1 MMGTG
6 VPVLYYEQEFRF
18 CQGAGSAILTSMTG
32 PTQRTPKTARSD
44 ALANRQRILD
54 AAREVFARRGLDA
67 EIREI
72 AERAGV
78 GIGTLYRHFESRE
91 GLLST
96 LVHQAEEDLLRR
108 IQPVLEI
115 EEPRAAVRTAIRA
128 GAEFC
133 EQFGALTEVM
143 LRDELDSFHPGGH
156 DKYHAGGWEGYH
168 ASHPDFMDEF
178 KELLANLLQ
187 RGMRDGTFRPDLD
200 VPVAVA
206 ALMSILASGMLLAL
220 ATQRSYP
227 RAADDVA
234 DFFLAAIEAAARD
247 EDT

>member
-1 MMGTG
+1 MT
-6 VPVLYYEQEFRF
+6 EQ
-18 CQGAGSAILTSMTG
+18 
-32 PTQRTPKTARSD
+32 TQRIRKTVRSD

-96 LVHQAEEDLLRR
+96 LVHQAQEDLLRR
-108 IQPVLEI
+108 TQPVVEI
-115 EEPRAAVRTAIRA
+115 EEPRAALRTAIRA

-133 EQFGALTEVM
+133 EQFGALTEMM
-143 LRDELDSFHPGGH
+143 LRDHLDSFHPGGH
-156 DKYHAGGWEGYH
+156 DKYHTGGWDEYH
-168 ASHPDFMDEF
+168 SAHPDFIDEF
-178 KELLANLLQ
+178 KELLANLLR
-187 RGMRDGTFRPDLD
+187 RGMRDGVFRPDVD
-200 VPVAVA
+200 VPVAVG
-206 ALMSILASGMLLAL
+206 ALMSSLASGMLLAL

-234 DFFLAAIEAAARD
+234 DFYLAAIEAPKGNEGA
-247 EDT
+247 

>member
-1 MMGTG
+1 MIGTG

-18 CQGAGSAILTSMTG
+18 CQGARSATLTSMTG
-32 PTQRTPKTARSD
+32 PTRRTPKTARSD

-96 LVHQAEEDLLRR
+96 LVHQAQEDLLRR
-108 IQPVLEI
+108 TQTVLQA
-115 EEPRAAVRTAIRA
+115 EEPVAALRALIHA

-133 EQFGALTEVM
+133 EQFGALTEIM
-143 LRDELDSFHPGGH
+143 LVDLDKFHPGGH
-156 DKYHAGGWEGYH
+156 DEFHAT
-168 ASHPDFMDEF
+168 HPDWFVGF
-178 KELLANLLQ
+178 RELVTNLLQ
-187 RGMRDGTFRPDLD
+187 RGMREGVFRSDLD
-200 VPVAVA
+200 VAVA
-206 ALMSILASGMLLAL
+206 MTALESTFKSGMLLEL
-220 ATQRSYP
+220 AAERSYP
-227 RAADDVA
+227 QAADAVA
-234 DFFLAAIEAAARD
+234 GFLLTAIEAPTRD
-247 EDT
+247 EGA

>member
-1 MMGTG
+1 
-6 VPVLYYEQEFRF
+6 
-18 CQGAGSAILTSMTG
+18 MTG

-96 LVHQAEEDLLRR
+96 LVHQAQEDLLRR
-108 IQPVLEI
+108 TQPVVEI
-115 EEPRAAVRTAIRA
+115 EEPRAALRALIHA

-133 EQFGALTEVM
+133 EQFGALTKVM
-143 LRDELDSFHPGGH
+143 LVDL
-156 DKYHAGGWEGYH
+156 DKYHAGGWEEYH
-168 ASHPDFMDEF
+168 AAHPDFVAEF
-178 KELLANLLQ
+178 RELLSNLLQ
-187 RGMRDGTFRPDLD
+187 RGMRDGIFRPDLD
-200 VPVAVA
+200 VTVAVG
-206 ALMSILASGMLLAL
+206 ALMSIFSSGMLLAL

-227 RAADDVA
+227 QAADAVA
-234 DFFLAAIEAAARD
+234 GFLLAAIEAPTRD
-247 EDT
+247 EGA